1 MGSFKIGTTEF
12 GVGKV
17 VLSVENN
24 LLNLEISGSDEMF
37 DQLTEADDSEWGWA
51 LYAPKIY
58 FEDVPFKGNT
68 LTIDNE
74 TLNQCNI
81 ALYMMEHNDFT
92 GTIELTEDVIHIQ
105 GEVYLMDRILS
116 VFIEINRHEI

>member
-1 MGSFKIGTTEF
+1 MGSFQIGTTEF

-17 VLSVENN
+17 VLSTENN
-24 LLNLEISGSDEMF
+24 LLNLEISGNDDVF
-37 DQLTEADDSEWGWA
+37 NQLTEADNSEWGWA

-58 FEDVPFKGNT
+58 FKDVPFQGNT

-74 TLNQCNI
+74 ILNRCDI

-92 GTIELTEDVIHIQ
+92 GTVELTEDAVHIR
-105 GEVYLMDRILS
+105 GEVYLMDCILS

>member
-1 MGSFKIGTTEF
+1 MRSFKIGTTEF

-17 VLSVENN
+17 VLSTENN
-24 LLNLEISGSDEMF
+24 LLNLEISGSGDMF

-105 GEVYLMDRILS
+105 GEVYLMDSILP
-116 VFIEINRHEI
+116 VFIEINRHEL

>member
-1 MGSFKIGTTEF
+1 MRSFKIGTTEF

-17 VLSVENN
+17 VLSTENN
-24 LLNLEISGSDEMF
+24 LLNLEISGSDDMF

-74 TLNQCNI
+74 TLNQSNI

-105 GEVYLMDRILS
+105 GEVYLMDSILP
-116 VFIEINRHEI
+116 VFIEINRHEL